1 MGPTSSP
8 PSGAGSTSP
17 SRPPGPAP
25 ASWIS
30 PRSVLAMPT
39 GSTRPRPARPPSSTW
54 PKPATPARSGWAG
67 IGSVTA
73 STCRSP
79 GPSGACSPASSAW
92 ASTAAR
98 SRRAP
103 TAATGSP
110 RRKAVE
116 QPRRSA
122 GRAGELAGGLAALL
136 AILLLAVG
144 VPLGLANVV
153 GWPLPHALPSPAEL
167 ARAFTGGAIPDEF
180 IVNALA
186 VIGWTYWAQFM
197 GCLWAELAA
206 ARKGHPTRHLPLA
219 GLNQT
224 IAARLV
230 GAVLLLSP
238 APGWARPVPAA
249 TDPRPAVVAAAAT
262 PATPPAG
269 DAAIRPRPPTPPTPE
284 PARQPQ
290 YEVQAKQPGRPYDTL
305 WGIAERFLG
314 DPRRW
319 PEIFELNKGRPLP
332 DPPGGRFVDPDWI
345 YPGQILRLPSDATG
359 LPTTDQRRQG
369 DTDRDRAQEEQDPSG
384 WPGGQPQRAGA
395 QPEHGSPTAGPTT
408 TGPSTTA
415 PSATTAAITEPGP
428 PTTRTPAESAPA
440 PRPTATDDRIAV
452 PAAVLAVGGLLAFGV
467 LATLARLRRRQQRY
481 RQPGRRIRLPTGAAA
496 HIEQRL
502 RAAAEPETA
511 DFLDAALRAMAAG
524 LQRAG
529 LPPPT
534 VQAVQLG
541 PATLEVLLREPSHTA
556 PPPFTATAHGRRWT
570 LPRQLPLGELEAA
583 AGDAVTPLPAL
594 VTIGTSDAGQLLV
607 NLEAAGLAALAGPPA
622 ATRPLLD
629 AMAVELATA
638 ASTGLMQIL
647 LVGLGPELDR
657 LERVQQA
664 QRLEDALPGLERQA
678 REVADLISQ
687 RGCGSVLGG
696 RIAGVAADS
705 WAPTVVLAADPP
717 TPG

>member
-1 MGPTSSP
+1 L
-8 PSGAGSTSP
+8 SGRGDQQV
-17 SRPPGPAP
+17 
-25 ASWIS
+25 
-30 PRSVLAMPT
+30 RS
-39 GSTRPRPARPPSSTW
+39 
-54 PKPATPARSGWAG
+54 
-67 IGSVTA
+67 
-73 STCRSP
+73 
-79 GPSGACSPASSAW
+79 
-92 ASTAAR
+92 
-98 SRRAP
+98 
-103 TAATGSP
+103 
-110 RRKAVE
+110 
-116 QPRRSA
+116 

-144 VPLGLANVV
+144 VPLGLAYVV
-153 GWPLPHALPSPAEL
+153 GWPLPHALPSVAEL
-167 ARAFTGGAIPDEF
+167 SRAFTGGAIPDEF

-186 VIGWTYWAQFM
+186 VVGWAYWAHFM
-197 GCLWAELAA
+197 VCLWAELAA
-206 ARKGHPTRHLPLA
+206 ARRGRPTRHLPLA

-345 YPGQILRLPSDATG
+345 YPGQVLRLPTDATG
-359 LPTTDQRRQG
+359 LPTTDQPRQG
-369 DTDRDRAQEEQDPSG
+369 HTDRDRAQQEQDPSG
-384 WPGGQPQRAGA
+384 LPDGQPERTGA
-395 QPEHGSPTAGPTT
+395 QAERRSPTSRPTT
-408 TGPSTTA
+408 TAPSTTA
-415 PSATTAAITEPGP
+415 PSAATMPTTQPEP
-428 PTTRTPAESAPA
+428 PTIRTPAESMPT

-452 PAAVLAVGGLLAFGV
+452 PAAILAVGGLLAFGV
-467 LATLARLRRRQQRY
+467 LATLARRRRRQQRY

-511 DFLDAALRAMAAG
+511 VFLDAALRAMAAG
-524 LQRAG
+524 LQRAD
-529 LPPPT
+529 LSPPT

-556 PPPFTATAHGRRWT
+556 PPPFAATAHGRRWT
-570 LPRQLPLGELEAA
+570 LPRQLPLPELEAA
-583 AGDAVTPLPAL
+583 ASDAVTPLPAL
-594 VTIGTSDAGQLLV
+594 GDHRHQRRRPATGQPRGSWADGAGGPADRHPTAAGCHGGRAGQRRLLRP
-607 NLEAAGLAALAGPPA
+607 NADPAGRRRPRAGPA
-622 ATRPLLD
+622 
-629 AMAVELATA
+629 
-638 ASTGLMQIL
+638 
-647 LVGLGPELDR
+647 
-657 LERVQQA
+657 
-664 QRLEDALPGLERQA
+664 
-678 REVADLISQ
+678 
-687 RGCGSVLGG
+687 
-696 RIAGVAADS
+696 
-705 WAPTVVLAADPP
+705 
-717 TPG
+717 